1 MATNKKHGRSK
12 NHTGHTYELN
22 VRYRTVIRYKGR
34 TVTAMGDT
42 KTESN
47 RAAQLKLKA
56 LPEAIHM
63 LDKDATNIK
72 LSEFLPAW
80 LENKHK
86 NKVAPT
92 TYKRYVGLMEKWI
105 LPSMGRMKLQEI
117 NKKHINRLMDYME
130 GKVGPRS
137 QQQARALLSAT
148 FAAALRI
155 DYVIENPVLKSEE
168 IEYKKNEVNPL
179 KLSEVQAIL
188 QATHGTS
195 ANPRWRLA
203 CFYGLRQGEALGLR
217 WSNIDFESKT
227 VKICEQIQTVDG
239 VRIHV
244 PLKSKSSN
252 RALELDDSTIESLKI
267 HRKLQAARRLALGP
281 DWVDMDLVFPSTC
294 GKPLHPK
301 VDFNNWRSILSQCG
315 ISKHRLHDA
324 RHTAATILYDNGM
337 EIELIRRFLGNASVE
352 LTSGTYVHHSSRQLR
367 GAADLIQGISK
378 PQGMAI

>member
-22 VRYRTVIRYKGR
+22 GRYRTVIRYKGR

-47 RAAQLKLKA
+47 RAAQQKLKA
-56 LPEAIHM
+56 LPEAIHL
-63 LDKDATNIK
+63 LDADAAKIK
-72 LSEFLPAW
+72 LNEFLPAW

-86 NKVAPT
+86 NKVAYT
-92 TYKRYVGLMEKWI
+92 TYKRYVGLMNKWI
-105 LPSMGRMKLQEI
+105 LPSLGRMKLQEI
-117 NKKHINRLMDYME
+117 NKKHINRLMDSME

-137 QQQARALLSAT
+137 RQQARALLSAT

-155 DYVIENPVLKSEE
+155 DYVLENPVLKSDEV
-168 IEYKKNEVNPL
+168 EYKKNEVNPL
-179 KLSEVQAIL
+179 KLTEVLAIL
-188 QATHGTS
+188 NYSLGTS

-217 WSNIDFESKT
+217 WSNIDFENKT
-227 VKICEQIQTVDG
+227 IKICEKMQTIDG
-239 VRIHV
+239 IRVHV

-252 RALELDDSTIESLKI
+252 RALELDDATIESLKI
-267 HRKLQAARRLALGP
+267 HRKLQAERRLALGP
-281 DWVDMDLVFPSTC
+281 DWVDMDLVFPAAN
-294 GKPLHPK
+294 GKPLNPK
-301 VDFNNWRSILSQCG
+301 VDFNNWRAILKECG
-315 ISKHRLHDA
+315 IPQHRLHDA

-367 GAADLIQGISK
+367 GAADLIQGMSQPGI
-378 PQGMAI
+378 MAI

>member
-22 VRYRTVIRYKGR
+22 GRYRTVIRYKGR

-72 LSEFLPAW
+72 LAEFLPAW
-80 LENKHK
+80 LEHKHK
-86 NKVAPT
+86 NKVAHT

-155 DYVIENPVLKSEE
+155 DYVLENPVLKSEE

-179 KLSEVQAIL
+179 KLSEVQSIL
-188 QATHGTS
+188 LATQGTS
-195 ANPRWRLA
+195 ANSRWRLA

-217 WSNIDFESKT
+217 WSNIDFETKT
-227 VKICEQIQTVDG
+227 IKICEQIQNVDG
-239 VRIHV
+239 ERIHV

-252 RALELDDSTIESLKI
+252 RALELDNSTIEALKN
-267 HRKLQAARRLALGP
+267 HRKLQATQRLAMGP
-281 DWVDMDLVFPSTC
+281 KWVDMDLVFPSVC

-301 VDFNNWRSILSQCG
+301 VDYKDWQTVLMQCG
-315 ISKHRLHDA
+315 ITKHRLHDA

-337 EIELIRRFLGNASVE
+337 EIELIRRFLGNSSVE
-352 LTSGTYVHHSSRQLR
+352 LTSGTYVHHSTRQVEKAAAVI
-367 GAADLIQGISK
+367 GALAG
-378 PQGMAI
+378 

>member
-1 MATNKKHGRSK
+1 MATHKNHGRSK

-22 VRYRTVIRYKGR
+22 GRYRTVIRYKGR

-72 LSEFLPAW
+72 LNEFLPAW

-86 NKVAPT
+86 NNVAPT

-105 LPSMGRMKLQEI
+105 LPSLGRMKLQDI

-137 QQQARALLSAT
+137 RQQARALLSAT
-148 FAAALRI
+148 FSAALRI
-155 DYVIENPVLKSEE
+155 DYVVENPVLKSEE
-168 IEYKKNEVNPL
+168 VEYKKNEVNPL
-179 KLSEVQAIL
+179 KLSEVLEIL
-188 QATHGTS
+188 KVTEGTS
-195 ANPRWRLA
+195 ANARWRLA

-217 WSNIDFESKT
+217 WSNIDFQTKT
-227 VKICEQIQTVDG
+227 LKVCEQIQEVEG
-239 VRIHV
+239 KRVHV

-252 RALELDDSTIESLKI
+252 RALELDDATIESLKI
-267 HRKLQAARRLALGP
+267 HRKLQAASRLAMGP
-281 DWVDMDLVFPSTC
+281 DWVDMDLVFPSIC

-301 VDFNNWRSILSQCG
+301 VDYKNWQAILLKCG

-337 EIELIRRFLGNASVE
+337 EIELIRRFLGNSSVE
-352 LTSGTYVHHSSRQLR
+352 LTSGTYVHHSTRQV
-367 GAADLIQGISK
+367 GKAAAVIGSL
-378 PQGMAI
+378 AV

>member
-1 MATNKKHGRSK
+1 MATHKKHGRSK

-22 VRYRTVIRYKGR
+22 GRYRTVIRYKGR
-34 TVTAMGDT
+34 TITAMGDT

-72 LSEFLPAW
+72 LNEFLPAW

-86 NKVAPT
+86 NNVAPT

-105 LPSMGRMKLQEI
+105 LPSLGRMKLQDI

-137 QQQARALLSAT
+137 RQQARALLSAT

-168 IEYKKNEVNPL
+168 VEYTKNEVNPL
-179 KLSEVQAIL
+179 KLSEVLDIL
-188 QATHGTS
+188 RATEGTS
-195 ANPRWRLA
+195 ANARWRLA

-217 WSNIDFESKT
+217 WSNIDLQTKT
-227 VKICEQIQTVDG
+227 LKICEQIQNVEG

-252 RALELDDSTIESLKI
+252 RALELDDATIESLKA
-267 HRKLQAARRLALGP
+267 HRKLQAASRLAMGP
-281 DWVDMDLVFPSTC
+281 DWVDVDLVFPSTC

-301 VDFNNWRSILSQCG
+301 VDYNNWRAILLQCG

-337 EIELIRRFLGNASVE
+337 EIELIRRFLGNSSVE
-352 LTSGTYVHHSSRQLR
+352 LTSGTYVHHSTRQV
-367 GAADLIQGISK
+367 GKAAAVIGSL
-378 PQGMAI
+378 AV